1 MEKEKAERAKELL
14 DEIDRLYDIKNATE
28 KESSHWWSFLSPD
41 TKNWD
46 SSGLIMPDIL
56 RKKFVET
63 VNAAIEETEDEL
75 KEL

>member
-14 DEIDRLYDIKNATE
+14 AEIDRLHDIKNATE

-41 TKNWD
+41 TKKWD

-63 VNAAIEETEDEL
+63 VNAAIKETEDEL